1 MSVEYTTGALPRW
14 IDSMNMRKIS
24 LFLIIFMA
32 TRCISV
38 GEIPEL
44 PEGDS
49 EKSLVRDLA
58 MIVTSHE
65 QTGWTIDEL
74 EVKQMLG
81 SSTVSFCAVDSGAV
95 ENVRQ
100 WFAKV
105 LAGFDPKKEYEANG
119 RSLRK
124 MQSKL
129 VLWRA
134 RLLFEEANQMRSSGK
149 CPFWIDEQKPFPGV
163 QDEKKKIL
171 LAFETGGR
179 FYAQREKRDTIGAG
193 GIVRFMVGYGFTHRF
208 AMRTGLEFGFS
219 AQAPDPSSGKASPL
233 VFASA
238 FPVSFQHRFLA
249 EYIEYEAGPL
259 AYFDQSRDSL
269 QWGVHLGVGVGVSR
283 MRIRAIMP
291 SVILSVNYQ
300 YVPPQGT
307 FVEVHR
313 LSIGV
318 RAAFSLG
325 L

>member
-1 MSVEYTTGALPRW
+1 
-14 IDSMNMRKIS
+14 MRRRAIILLGS
-24 LFLIIFMA
+24 LSFFVA
-32 TRCISV
+32 SRCISV

-44 PEGDS
+44 PEGAS

-74 EVKQMLG
+74 EVRQMLG
-81 SSTVSFCAVDSGAV
+81 NSIVSFCAVDATAV
-95 ENVRQ
+95 ENVRV
-100 WFAKV
+100 WFDRILKDV
-105 LAGFDPKKEYEANG
+105 DIKKLYEQNG
-119 RSLRK
+119 KSLQKIQRV
-124 MQSKL
+124 L
-129 VLWRA
+129 VLWRS
-134 RLLFEEANQMRSSGK
+134 RLLFEEAMKMRNAQK

-163 QDEKKKIL
+163 QDENHKLL

-193 GIVRFMVGYGFTHRF
+193 GIVRMMVGYGFAHRF
-208 AMRTGLEFGFS
+208 AVRTGLEFGFS
-219 AQAPDPSSGKASPL
+219 AQAPDPNSGKASPL

-238 FPVSFQHRFLA
+238 FPITIQHRFLA

-259 AYFDQSRDSL
+259 AYFDQSRNSL
-269 QWGVHLGVGVGVSR
+269 QWGVHLGIGVGVSR

-291 SVILSVNYQ
+291 SVILTVNYQ
-300 YVPPQGT
+300 YVPPEGG

-313 LSIGV
+313 LSIGA

>member
-1 MSVEYTTGALPRW
+1 
-14 IDSMNMRKIS
+14 MRRV
-24 LFLIIFMA
+24 LFIAVLAFFA
-32 TRCISV
+32 RCISV

-44 PEGDS
+44 PEGAA

-65 QTGWTIDEL
+65 QTGWTIDEI
-74 EVKQMLG
+74 ETSQMLG
-81 SSTVSFCAVDSGAV
+81 TSMVSLCAIDQQAMD
-95 ENVRQ
+95 NVRS
-100 WFAKV
+100 WFDMV
-105 LAGFDPKKEYEANG
+105 LQGKDPKLLYEQNG
-119 RSLRK
+119 KSLRK
-124 MQSKL
+124 IQRVL

-134 RLLFEEANQMRSSGK
+134 RMLFQAAEKLRSAGK
-149 CPFWIDEQKPFPGV
+149 CPFWISPEKNFPGV
-163 QDEKKKIL
+163 QDENQKFL

-179 FYAQREKRDTIGAG
+179 FYAQRERRDTIGAG
-193 GIVRFMVGYGFTHRF
+193 GIVRLMAGYGFSHRF
-208 AMRTGLEFGFS
+208 AMRIGMEFGFS
-219 AQAPDPSSGKASPL
+219 AQAPDPNSGKASPL

-238 FPVSFQHRFLA
+238 FPITFQHRFLA

-259 AYFDQSRDSL
+259 TYFDQSRNTL
-269 QWGVHLGVGVGVSR
+269 QLGIHAGIGVGVSR

-291 SVILSVNYQ
+291 SVILTINYQ
-300 YVPPQGT
+300 YVPPQDS